1 LRLGKVLKILV
12 RELDQDEEACIQMID
27 ECQAIAFNKVT
38 SWLTERNFKLENLRR
53 FPDPDS
59 EVKFY
64 CEVRLMEGHE
74 KFFQIVIADQTKGSI
89 LLRAVVYFDKNMI
102 KSFNLTH
109 TKIKRRLALRIRSE
123 LNQLGIKIQVN
134 GELGNI
140 TLDKLILI
148 DSIVD
153 KQRFFEDVQKM
164 IKGMFQ
170 VNRTIKEFTD
180 TIFSGRV

>member
-102 KSFNLTH
+102 KSFNL
-109 TKIKRRLALRIRSE
+109 
-123 LNQLGIKIQVN
+123 
-134 GELGNI
+134 
-140 TLDKLILI
+140 
-148 DSIVD
+148 
-153 KQRFFEDVQKM
+153 
-164 IKGMFQ
+164 
-170 VNRTIKEFTD
+170 
-180 TIFSGRV
+180 